1 MKTDGLQLRLPDDGN
16 RPNNHICK
24 NQESFQE
31 GGLKIHGQSG
41 ISFKELYLQIA
52 KSNKE
57 AKENTEKNIDSK
69 SNMDFTG
76 EKTPDSVSFEHDF
89 ARGIYLEILDQT
101 EDFCGSE
108 TSSIM
113 QNKLAAETIQE
124 ALINISRELKLQIDQ
139 DIDKLSF
146 ENGVSDETVDYL
158 AEIVMLL
165 KEIINCL
172 DSTAINNE
180 SVEIG
185 DRIISPEMNDEICGY
200 IRKNMFMIEIGLN
213 MLNISSEIGQKLS
226 ELTNQKHAGNIPQAI
241 NPSDLSMPSR
251 HAQKLFDNLVVNPEK
266 EVESLIKK
274 ISLLISENADQKQS
288 SLSINAGV
296 TRHSELE
303 KFDSQTFRQML
314 RLENRLENVKENTE
328 AVKIENE
335 EAARGNE
342 KMNLPGISEIIT
354 ADVNEIQND
363 TEGTEQVTSSSPTIK
378 PLAVSE
384 SNFIES
390 KLGSALGRTLDDSVM
405 NQVNEKLNTAIR
417 SGINEVRIQLRP
429 ESLGDVKCQIRMEGD
444 IVIVKFQVE
453 SQQVKQIIESNMQS
467 LKDTLAQQNLQTGS
481 FDVDVGGNA
490 WNRDSDMYAA
500 RNGNSGA
507 RKRFS
512 DNSQFSDDASDNES
526 SGITLGTETGK
537 RYGNNSVEYFG

>member
-1 MKTDGLQLRLPDDGN
+1 MKTDGLQLRLPDGGN
-16 RPNNHICK
+16 RPNHQICK
-24 NQESFQE
+24 KQESLPEDGQ
-31 GGLKIHGQSG
+31 KMHGQSG

-69 SNMDFTG
+69 SNLDFTG
-76 EKTPDSVSFEHDF
+76 EKTPDSVSFENDL

-113 QNKLAAETIQE
+113 QSKLAAETIQE
-124 ALINISRELKLQIDQ
+124 ALINISRELNFKIDQ

-146 ENGVSDETVDYL
+146 ENGVSDETIDYL

-165 KEIINCL
+165 KDIINYL
-172 DSTAINNE
+172 DSNAINNE

-185 DRIISPEMNDEICGY
+185 DRIISPETNDEICGY
-200 IRKNMFMIEIGLN
+200 IRKNMFMIEISLN

-226 ELTNQKHAGNIPQAI
+226 ELTDQKYTGNIPQAI
-241 NPSDLSMPSR
+241 NPSDLSMPSQ
-251 HAQKLFDNLVVNPEK
+251 HAQKLFDSLVVNPDK

-274 ISLLISENADQKQS
+274 ISSLISENADQKQNP
-288 SLSINAGV
+288 LSINAEV
-296 TRHSELE
+296 TRHNELE

-314 RLENRLENVKENTE
+314 RLENRLENVNENTE
-328 AVKIENE
+328 AVKIENT

-342 KMNLPGISEIIT
+342 KMNLPGVSEII
-354 ADVNEIQND
+354 AANVNDSEEEI
-363 TEGTEQVTSSSPTIK
+363 EGTELVTSSSPTIK
-378 PLAVSE
+378 PPTASE
-384 SNFIES
+384 SQLFES
-390 KLGSALGRTLDDSVM
+390 KLSSALGRTLDDSVM

-490 WNRDSDMYAA
+490 WSRDSDAYAA
-500 RNGNSGA
+500 RNENSGA
-507 RKRFS
+507 QNKFS
-512 DNSQFSDDASDNES
+512 DNSELGDNTGDDES

>member
-185 DRIISPEMNDEICGY
+185 DRIISPEMNDEICDY

-390 KLGSALGRTLDDSVM
+390 KLSSALGRTLDDSVM

-507 RKRFS
+507 RKRFG